1 MGIKIDKISVKNLGP
16 IQNFSDEL
24 GLLNL
29 IYSPNEKGKTFLT
42 EFIILTLFKNI
53 RRWRYLRGGG
63 NGKIWISG
71 LSESLVE
78 FSPSTMKKLEDYWEK
93 DENGLP
99 PSMVKLLVSKGAESS
114 IEDTEEG
121 IDKNFMKEILSGIS
135 LLDKIDSD
143 NNISKTVKS
152 AKLEDRNIN
161 IEKRGEGKIYFSLR
175 DELAEIDKLFSEIEG
190 KYIKGVIETHKIQE
204 KSLQKQSKKLI
215 EAKRHKAYLISDEIK
230 RKGEEISQIPEDELN
245 KILSDIPI
253 YKSKKESYDK
263 LNKEKEES
271 QGKSEHFNWLQ
282 GVLPEYEKLI
292 VNIVKKP
299 SAVSLFMAGI
309 LAVTTIVFILLNQ
322 QVAGILSFLG
332 TFGLIAIYL
341 KKLYD
346 SSKYVGQNEE
356 LKNIKEEFKNR
367 IGKELTDIALLK
379 TILKE
384 QEEFNSKLK
393 VIQKQL
399 YELEGELQVLH
410 SSIKHK
416 VFNLTKEEI
425 EESKWNVTVED
436 LKRKHKSLKK
446 QIDDEKEKLYKL
458 GIDETDYLQED
469 VGIKYSQEEFKK
481 IESEI
486 EKIKNEIKTKETEFE
501 SLRSKV
507 CSKTKDDLS
516 IGWEQL
522 FENLCNIRFDK
533 QNQLNELEAKIIAGI
548 IVHNVI
554 SQLRKEEDIKI
565 REGLESEIVLEPLK
579 DLTQRY
585 SRLALE
591 GDALIVSD
599 DYNNFA
605 LKDLSTGAREQVMLA
620 LRIGFGSKLL
630 KQDSL
635 FLILDD
641 AFQHCDWEKRK
652 IIVKQLADIAKKGW
666 QIIYLT
672 MDNHIKELFDEVGK
686 ELKEDY
692 RSLEL

>member
-1 MGIKIDKISVKNLGP
+1 MP
-16 IQNFSDEL
+16 
-24 GLLNL
+24 
-29 IYSPNEKGKTFLT
+29 YT
-42 EFIILTLFKNI
+42 
-53 RRWRYLRGGG
+53 
-63 NGKIWISG
+63 
-71 LSESLVE
+71 
-78 FSPSTMKKLEDYWEK
+78 
-93 DENGLP
+93 
-99 PSMVKLLVSKGAESS
+99 
-114 IEDTEEG
+114 
-121 IDKNFMKEILSGIS
+121 
-135 LLDKIDSD
+135 
-143 NNISKTVKS
+143 
-152 AKLEDRNIN
+152 
-161 IEKRGEGKIYFSLR
+161 
-175 DELAEIDKLFSEIEG
+175 
-190 KYIKGVIETHKIQE
+190 
-204 KSLQKQSKKLI
+204 
-215 EAKRHKAYLISDEIK
+215 
-230 RKGEEISQIPEDELN
+230 
-245 KILSDIPI
+245 
-253 YKSKKESYDK
+253 
-263 LNKEKEES
+263 
-271 QGKSEHFNWLQ
+271 
-282 GVLPEYEKLI
+282 
-292 VNIVKKP
+292 
-299 SAVSLFMAGI
+299 
-309 LAVTTIVFILLNQ
+309 
-322 QVAGILSFLG
+322 
-332 TFGLIAIYL
+332 L

-393 VIQKQL
+393 VIEKQL

-522 FENLCNIRFDK
+522 FENLRNIRFDK

-599 DYNNFA
+599 DYDNFA

-635 FLILDD
+635 FLYWMMHFNTVIGKN
-641 AFQHCDWEKRK
+641 EK
-652 IIVKQLADIAKKGW
+652 
-666 QIIYLT
+666 
-672 MDNHIKELFDEVGK
+672 
-686 ELKEDY
+686 
-692 RSLEL
+692 S